1 MFLVK
6 QSRVGKSVR
15 VIFLIKNL
23 LIFLTGRFLSR
34 CQQMILLNWA
44 KTTTS
49 FL

>member
-23 LIFLTGRFLSR
+23 LIFFNR
-34 CQQMILLNWA
+34 QV
-44 KTTTS
+44 S
-49 FL
+49 FKMSANDFAELG